1 MKDKKLQVFVS
12 STYIDLIEE
21 RQAAVAAILSTGNIP
36 AGMELFSAGN
46 QSQMTV
52 IKRWIDESDVYL
64 LILGGRYG
72 SLDKKTGKSY
82 TQLEFEYAIEK
93 KKPFFSVVISESG
106 LDEKV
111 KAMGRS
117 ALEDS
122 SNKELAEFRSQ
133 VLSKLVKFWD
143 DTKDIKI
150 AIHETLSEFK
160 YSPDLIGWVRPENSM
175 NTNTLIDEISRLTN
189 ENKELREKVSINNNE
204 KLGDIS
210 FHQMKKLL
218 KNEKVE
224 YQGNET
230 DLFSFLVIEGNNIA
244 GYGQTIRFQNKDIE
258 PYQRLEVFKVVDD
271 IGGSESYRYKLTE
284 GGHKFYLKLLLD
296 KVDETN

>member
-160 YSPDLIGWVRPENSM
+160 YNPDLIGWVRPENSM

-210 FHQMKKLL
+210 FYQMKKLL

-230 DLFSFLVIEGNNIA
+230 DLFSFLVIEGKNMA
-244 GYGQTIRFQNKDIE
+244 GYGQTIKFQNKDIE
-258 PYQRLEVFKVVDD
+258 PYERLAVFKVVDD
-271 IGGSESYRYKLTE
+271 IGGNESYRYKLTE
-284 GGHKFYLKLLLD
+284 GGHQFYLKLLLD

>member
-46 QSQMTV
+46 ESQMTV

-72 SLDKKTGKSY
+72 SIDKKTGKSY

-93 KKPFFSVVISESG
+93 KKPFFSVVISDAG

-111 KAMGRS
+111 KVMGRS

-122 SNKELAEFRSQ
+122 SNKELAEFRSL

-160 YSPDLIGWVRPENSM
+160 YNPDLIGWVRPENSL
-175 NTNTLIDEISRLTN
+175 NSITLLDEISRLTN
-189 ENKELREKVSINNNE
+189 ENKELREKVALNDNA

-210 FHQMKKLL
+210 FRQMKKLL
-218 KNEKVE
+218 ENEKVDI
-224 YQGNET
+224 QGDET
-230 DLFSFLVIEGNNIA
+230 DLFTFLISEGKNLA
-244 GYGQTIRFQNKDIE
+244 GYGKVVNHE
-258 PYQRLEVFKVVDD
+258 YNAPYERLAVFKIVDD
-271 IGGSESYRYKLTE
+271 IGGSENYRYKFTE
-284 GGHKFYLKLLLD
+284 SGHQFYLQLLLD
-296 KVDETN
+296 MVDATN